1 MTECQGAVCRPE
13 QICIG
18 ASAPCPDWART
29 TPTRIRSSISSAP
42 PFPFPPTFICS
53 APIHR
58 LSAHLIPLLVTPAAT
73 PPLVRPPAFERILPP
88 YLPAPYALVY
98 VSGAA
103 ELLGALGV
111 LVPGLRRYAGWGLLL
126 LALAVFPANVHMA
139 LHPADFEGIPAW
151 ALYLRLPLQVA
162 LVGWIYWALGL
173 RIRT

>member
-1 MTECQGAVCRPE
+1 M
-13 QICIG
+13 
-18 ASAPCPDWART
+18 
-29 TPTRIRSSISSAP
+29 
-42 PFPFPPTFICS
+42 
-53 APIHR
+53 HR
-58 LSAHLIPLLVTPAAT
+58 FSVYLIALLFAAAGTAHF
-73 PPLVRPPAFERILPP
+73 VRPSAFARIVPP

-111 LVPGLRRYAGWGLLL
+111 LVPGLRRYAGWGLIL

-173 RIRT
+173 

>member
-1 MTECQGAVCRPE
+1 M
-13 QICIG
+13 
-18 ASAPCPDWART
+18 
-29 TPTRIRSSISSAP
+29 
-42 PFPFPPTFICS
+42 
-53 APIHR
+53 HR
-58 LSAHLIPLLVTPAAT
+58 FSVYLIALLFAAAGTAHF
-73 PPLVRPPAFERILPP
+73 VRPSAFARIVPP

-111 LVPGLRRYAGWGLLL
+111 LVPGLRRYAGWGLIL

>member
-1 MTECQGAVCRPE
+1 MHRFSVYLIALLFAAAGTAHFVWP
-13 QICIG
+13 
-18 ASAPCPDWART
+18 AAFART
-29 TPTRIRSSISSAP
+29 
-42 PFPFPPTFICS
+42 
-53 APIHR
+53 
-58 LSAHLIPLLVTPAAT
+58 V
-73 PPLVRPPAFERILPP
+73 PP

-111 LVPGLRRYAGWGLLL
+111 LVPGLRGYAGWGLIL

-139 LHPADFEGIPAW
+139 LHPADFEGIPTW
-151 ALYLRLPLQVA
+151 ALYLRLPLRVV

>member
-1 MTECQGAVCRPE
+1 M
-13 QICIG
+13 
-18 ASAPCPDWART
+18 
-29 TPTRIRSSISSAP
+29 
-42 PFPFPPTFICS
+42 
-53 APIHR
+53 HR
-58 LSAHLIPLLVTPAAT
+58 FSVYLIALLFATAGTAHF
-73 PPLVRPPAFERILPP
+73 VRPSAFARIVPP

>member
-1 MTECQGAVCRPE
+1 M
-13 QICIG
+13 
-18 ASAPCPDWART
+18 
-29 TPTRIRSSISSAP
+29 
-42 PFPFPPTFICS
+42 
-53 APIHR
+53 HR
-58 LSAHLIPLLVTPAAT
+58 FSVYLIALLFAAAGTAHF
-73 PPLVRPPAFERILPP
+73 VRPSAFARIVPP
-88 YLPAPYALVY
+88 YLLAPYALVY

-111 LVPGLRRYAGWGLLL
+111 LVPGLRRYAGWGLIL